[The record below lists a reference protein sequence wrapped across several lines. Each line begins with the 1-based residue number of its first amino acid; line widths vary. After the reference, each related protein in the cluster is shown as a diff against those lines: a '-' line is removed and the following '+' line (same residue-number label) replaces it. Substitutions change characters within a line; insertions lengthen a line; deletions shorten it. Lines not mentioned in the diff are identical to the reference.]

1 MSASLLYGRQG
12 KFTFRLLAIALFGQA
27 VILSFFALVARA
39 NAIADD
45 RPDDGRT
52 LLWVGLG
59 LSLLALVA
67 AGTMRTP
74 VGITLGW
81 IVQVLTWAS
90 AVVVPMMAA
99 VGLVFT
105 GLWVLLLVQGRAV
118 DRIVS
123 EREAAAAAGEPATA
137 D

>member
-1 MSASLLYGRQG
+1 MSSSLIIGRQG
-12 KFTFRLLAIALFGQA
+12 KFTFRLLAIALVGQA

-39 NAIADD
+39 NAIAAD
-45 RPDDGRT
+45 RPDEGVT

-67 AGTMRTP
+67 AAMMRTSF
-74 VGITLGW
+74 GITLGW
-81 IVQVLTWAS
+81 AVQLLTWVS
-90 AVVVPMMAA
+90 GVVVPIMIA

-105 GLWVLLLVQGRAV
+105 GLWVLLLVQGRKV
-118 DRIVS
+118 DRLVAQ
-123 EREAAAAAGEPATA
+123 REAAAEAEEPAAA